1 MAQGEAQIDID
12 RPAEAVWQIVRD
24 FGGVGTWMPGI
35 DRCTVEGDDRT
46 LSLLGMEI
54 VERNYGVDD
63 TARTARYGIVGGAL
77 PVEHHRAT
85 ITVTETASGAHVT
98 WAFEV
103 APDNLGPVMS
113 QTYQSALDALAV
125 HMGAA

>member
-12 RPAEAVWQIVRD
+12 RPADAVWQIVRD
-24 FGGVGTWMPGI
+24 FGGLGTWMPGI

-46 LSLLGMEI
+46 LSMLGMEI

-63 TARTARYGIVGGAL
+63 ATRTATYGIVGGAL

-85 ITVTETASGAHVT
+85 ITVSEKGSGAHVR
-98 WAFEV
+98 WAVEV
-103 APDNLGPVMS
+103 TPDNLAPVMV
-113 QTYQSALDALAV
+113 QTYQGALEALVA
-125 HMGAA
+125 HMGA

>member
-24 FGGVGTWMPGI
+24 FGGLGTWMPGI

-63 TARTARYGIVGGAL
+63 TSRTASYGIVGGAL
-77 PVEHHRAT
+77 PVTHHRAT
-85 ITVTETASGAHVT
+85 ITVSEGRTGAHVR
-98 WAFEV
+98 WVFEV
-103 APDNLGPVMS
+103 TPDDLAPIMS
-113 QTYQSALDALAV
+113 QTYQSALDALVA
-125 HMGAA
+125 HMGA